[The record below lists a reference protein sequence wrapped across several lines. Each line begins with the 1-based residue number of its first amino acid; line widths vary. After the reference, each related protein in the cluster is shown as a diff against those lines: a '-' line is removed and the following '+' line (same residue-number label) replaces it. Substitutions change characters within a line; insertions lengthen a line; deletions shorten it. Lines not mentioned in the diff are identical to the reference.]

1 MSNSVIS
8 AILLLI
14 IGILL
19 VFILY
24 RMDTYREK
32 ELNWIVDNKLREKQF
47 NDEFSYIS
55 NADTITATDYSQSTY
70 GTYDDDSIDYSE
82 IHSNSDR
89 SYD

>member
-1 MSNSVIS
+1 
-8 AILLLI
+8 
-14 IGILL
+14 
-19 VFILY
+19 
-24 RMDTYREK
+24 MDTYREK